1 MIINKSNRLK
11 KLVAFFRDHGPIL
24 AITLYLAIRLLGIIE
39 LWIMSQ
45 LRHRNFFT
53 IFARWDAQWYQSI
66 ASHGYGYQVVLG
78 KRILSNEAFF
88 PLFPFAEKLVHLITT
103 LDYINSGILVSWL
116 CGIWAAAMIYL
127 VVEKLARKEIA
138 VLSVLLWSMYPISY
152 VDTLAYSET
161 LFTALVATGLYCA
174 QKSWLKLSALCALL
188 AGLTRPTGL
197 ALAAAIALPVIHELI
212 TEPKSRRSFSRY
224 FAVVI
229 SGVGWLAYVLY
240 LALKNH
246 DLFSYMKIQRNFGNG
261 LDGGKHFAL
270 WLMDFLL
277 SKNWYIGLL
286 IICGCIGLICL
297 LGQLFKV
304 IHTSQSSLNAQI
316 LIFTTT
322 IVILAFVTSGY
333 FGSKPRY
340 LLPAFPLMIPIALMI
355 QRLKRGYQILIYVVL
370 TLCGLTYG
378 AFAATGNGPP

>member
-1 MIINKSNRLK
+1 MIINKLHRSK
-11 KLVAFFRDHGPIL
+11 KLVGFFSDHGPIL

-39 LWIMSQ
+39 LWFMSPF
-45 LRHRNFFT
+45 RHRNFFT

-88 PLFPFAEKLVHLITT
+88 PLFPVAEKLVHLITT

-116 CGIWAAAMIYL
+116 CGLWATVMIYL
-127 VVEKLARKEIA
+127 VVEKLAQKEIA
-138 VLSVLLWSMYPISY
+138 ILTVLLWSIYPISY
-152 VDTLAYSET
+152 VDALAYSET
-161 LFTALVATGLYCA
+161 LFTGLVATGLYCA
-174 QKSWLKLSALCALL
+174 QKSWLKLSAFCALL

-212 TEPKSRRSFSRY
+212 TKPISRRSFNRY
-224 FAVVI
+224 FALVI
-229 SGVGWLAYVLY
+229 SVVGWLAYVLY
-240 LALKNH
+240 LAVKNH
-246 DLFSYMKIQRNFGNG
+246 DLFSYVKIQRNFGNG
-261 LDGGKHFAL
+261 LDGGKHFSL

-277 SKNWYIGLL
+277 SKNWYIGLVIL
-286 IICGCIGLICL
+286 CGCVGLIYL
-297 LGQLFKV
+297 LVQLFKV
-304 IHTSQSSLNAQI
+304 THIAQSSLNSQI
-316 LIFTTT
+316 LIFTTA

-340 LLPAFPLMIPIALMI
+340 LLPAFPLLIPIALMI
-355 QRLKRGYQILIYVVL
+355 QRLKRGSQITIFVVL

>member
-1 MIINKSNRLK
+1 MLTKN
-11 KLVAFFRDHGPIL
+11 HGPFFAITLYVAIRIL
-24 AITLYLAIRLLGIIE
+24 AITE
-39 LWIMSQ
+39 LWIMARI
-45 LRHRNFFT
+45 RHHNFST

-88 PLFPFAEKLVHLITT
+88 PLFPCAEKIIHLITT

-116 CGIWAAAMIYL
+116 CGLWTVAMIYL
-127 VVEKLARKEIA
+127 VVEKLTGKEIA
-138 VLSVLLWSMYPISY
+138 TATVILWSIYPISY
-152 VDTLAYSET
+152 VHTLAYSET

-197 ALAAAIALPVIHELI
+197 ALAAAIALPVVYELI
-212 TEPKSRRSFSRY
+212 TQPTSRRSFSRY
-224 FAVVI
+224 FAIVASG
-229 SGVGWLAYVLY
+229 SGVMAFVLY

-246 DLFSYMKIQRNFGNG
+246 DFFSYMKIQRNFGNG
-261 LDGGKHFAL
+261 LDGGKHFAF
-270 WLMDFLL
+270 WVGDFLF
-277 SKNWYIGLL
+277 SKNWLIGLL
-286 IICGCIGLICL
+286 IIFGCVGLTYL
-297 LGQLFKV
+297 LVQLF
-304 IHTSQSSLNAQI
+304 TSIQNLQV
-316 LIFTTT
+316 LIFTTML
-322 IVILAFVTSGY
+322 VILAFATSGY

-340 LLPAFPLMIPIALMI
+340 LLPAFPLMIPIALSI
-355 QRLKRGYQILIYVVL
+355 QRLRSRFRIPLYIVL